1 MRSTFHGLETSKRS
15 LFVQS
20 TMMQTLGHNI
30 ANASTDG
37 YTRQRVNATAT
48 RPLSMPGMFNSVA
61 PGQLGTG
68 VQYDSITRIRDSFLD
83 VQFRREN
90 QTLGSWSIVDDTIR
104 SIEGFF
110 NEPTENGMRSVMD
123 KFWNSWEVLNRDPSL
138 LSARVEV
145 VGAATNMT
153 NMMKHIDESL
163 TKLENDINS
172 SINIKVNEANDII
185 NNIANLTDMIKRV
198 EGTGDNAND
207 FRDQRDLLIDK
218 LSTIVDVQ
226 VTEGEH
232 GDMTILAGGVTVV
245 ENAEATPITADI
257 AATAGQLQ
265 GYALSLGEVGKVRDQ
280 MNAMVQ
286 TMVTGNV
293 QVELAAGYVASSNL
307 VTKSTVELENGMTIP
322 PGGTI
327 PAGARLKSAAQV
339 EVNGFNGLHSL
350 GYSLS
355 DPAKSGIPFF
365 TSTDGGNFS
374 ISNIQ
379 VNPEIT
385 NDVSKIAASG
395 RYDTVNG
402 QNVTVKGNSVIA
414 HALASLRDKTFNY
427 PSDMTSL
434 STGSVDDYYRAMMGD
449 MGTRA
454 ANAERNVK
462 VQNDMVDSVIFR
474 RQSVSGVS
482 LDEEMADMIR
492 FQHAYN
498 AAARNMTTVDE
509 MLDKV
514 INQMGVVG
522 R

>member
-37 YTRQRVNATAT
+37 YTRQRVNASAT
-48 RPLSMPGMFNSVA
+48 RPLAMPGMYNSVA

-83 VQFRREN
+83 LQFRREN
-90 QTLGSWSIVDDTIR
+90 ETLGSWSIIDNTIR

-110 NEPTENGMRSVMD
+110 NEPSDNGLRSVMD

-145 VGAATNMT
+145 VGAASNFTNML
-153 NMMKHIDESL
+153 KHIDESL
-163 TKLENDINS
+163 TKLENDIQS

-185 NNIANLTDMIKRV
+185 ANIASLTDTIKRV
-198 EGTGDNAND
+198 EGMGDNAND
-207 FRDQRDLLIDK
+207 FRDQRDLLIDQ
-218 LSTIVDVQ
+218 LSTIIDVQ
-226 VTEGEH
+226 VTDGEG
-232 GDMTILAGGVTVV
+232 GDITILAGGINVV
-245 ENAEATPITADI
+245 ENGESTPITADA
-257 AATAGQLQ
+257 AATAGQLH
-265 GYALSLGEVGKVRDQ
+265 GYSQSLAEVDRVRNQ
-280 MNAMVQ
+280 MNAMVR
-286 TMVTGNV
+286 TMVTGSV
-293 QVELAAGYVASSNL
+293 DVELAAGYVAASPL
-307 VTKSTVELENGMTIP
+307 IAKSAVELENGTTIP
-322 PGGTI
+322 AGGTI
-327 PAGARLKSAAQV
+327 PTGSILKGPATVQ
-339 EVNGFNGLHSL
+339 VNGFNGLHSL

-365 TSTDGGNFS
+365 TTTDGGEFS

-379 VNPEIT
+379 VNVDIV
-385 NDVSKIAASG
+385 NNVSNIAASG
-395 RYDTVNG
+395 RYDIVNG

-414 HALASLRDKTFNY
+414 HALASLRDKSFNY
-427 PSDMTSL
+427 PADMTSL
-434 STGSVDDYYRAMMGD
+434 STGSVDDYYRAIMGD
-449 MGTRA
+449 LGTRA
-454 ANAERNVK
+454 TNAERNVK
-462 VQNDMVDSVIFR
+462 VQSDMVDSVQFR

-509 MLDKV
+509 MLDRV
-514 INQMGVVG
+514 INQMGIVG